1 MAGVGGIGSWWTLFR
16 AGNSTTGVLGVF
28 LGAVL
33 ALGQMP
39 SGDLAFIT
47 ALHALSVM
55 CFMCSWN
62 ALNDYLDLEI
72 DRINRPDRP
81 IPSGAIS
88 QSSAKR
94 AIVLILMLSL
104 LSIAGAGAIAS
115 ELEGGIEGWY
125 PALVIWAGALLL
137 LMNYESTSRFSLRLK
152 ERGLP
157 GNIAIG
163 LSVGMVVLFGAAGV
177 FQPLHPRAWV
187 AFLAGF
193 LFNLAREIVK
203 DVEDMEGDAGRET
216 LAMKL
221 SPDKART
228 IAWAI
233 LLITLVSIL
242 VPFAIGIFPELH
254 LVGVIP
260 SVVLLLMVKPKLFGS
275 EDHAAQMLIKRSMQL
290 CLVAFL
296 ASSLL

>member
-1 MAGVGGIGSWWTLFR
+1 
-16 AGNSTTGVLGVF
+16 
-28 LGAVL
+28 
-33 ALGQMP
+33 
-39 SGDLAFIT
+39 
-47 ALHALSVM
+47 
-55 CFMCSWN
+55 
-62 ALNDYLDLEI
+62 
-72 DRINRPDRP
+72 
-81 IPSGAIS
+81 
-88 QSSAKR
+88 
-94 AIVLILMLSL
+94 
-104 LSIAGAGAIAS
+104 
-115 ELEGGIEGWY
+115 
-125 PALVIWAGALLL
+125 
-137 LMNYESTSRFSLRLK
+137 
-152 ERGLP
+152 
-157 GNIAIG
+157 
-163 LSVGMVVLFGAAGV
+163 
-177 FQPLHPRAWV
+177 
-187 AFLAGF
+187 
-193 LFNLAREIVK
+193 
-203 DVEDMEGDAGRET
+203 MEGDAGRET